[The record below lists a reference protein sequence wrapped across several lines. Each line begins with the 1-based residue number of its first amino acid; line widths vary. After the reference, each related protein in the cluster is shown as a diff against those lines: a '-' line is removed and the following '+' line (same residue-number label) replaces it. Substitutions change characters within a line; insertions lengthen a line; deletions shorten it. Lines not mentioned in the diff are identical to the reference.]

1 MSQPENHSPDTSP
14 FESKTLP
21 PEVASMLILIGILGI
36 PLPGPGIPFILAGGL
51 AIWPR
56 TFKPIEERFRHK
68 FPTAHVSVFQL
79 LGRFVEDLNR
89 RYPGSIAPA
98 QDPSQLSLEKPA

>member
-1 MSQPENHSPDTSP
+1 MSHSENRPSDPSP
-14 FESKTLP
+14 FQAKTLP

-68 FPTAHVSVFQL
+68 FPTAHDSVFQI
-79 LGRFVEDLNR
+79 LGRFEDDLNR
-89 RYPGSIAPA
+89 RYPGSIGPV
-98 QDPSQLSLEKPA
+98 QDRSQLSLERPA

>member
-1 MSQPENHSPDTSP
+1 MSHTEKSPPDVLP

-68 FPTAHVSVFQL
+68 FPTAHDSVFQI
-79 LGRFVEDLNR
+79 LGRFEEDLNR
-89 RYPGSIAPA
+89 RYPGSITQV

>member
-1 MSQPENHSPDTSP
+1 MSHSENHPPDTSP
-14 FESKTLP
+14 FRAKTLP
-21 PEVASMLILIGILGI
+21 PEVASILIIIGILGI

-68 FPTAHVSVFQL
+68 FPTAHDSVFQL
-79 LGRFVEDLNR
+79 VERFEEDLNR
-89 RYPGSIAPA
+89 RYPGSMGSSP
-98 QDPSQLSLEKPA
+98 DHSQVSLEKPA

>member
-1 MSQPENHSPDTSP
+1 MSHTEKSPPDVLP
-14 FESKTLP
+14 FETKTLP

-68 FPTAHVSVFQL
+68 FPTAHDSVFQI
-79 LGRFVEDLNR
+79 LGRFEEDLNR
-89 RYPGSIAPA
+89 RYPGSITQV

>member
-1 MSQPENHSPDTSP
+1 MSHTEKSPPDVLP

-68 FPTAHVSVFQL
+68 FPTAHDSVFQI
-79 LGRFVEDLNR
+79 LGRFEDDLNR
-89 RYPGSIAPA
+89 RYPGSITPV
-98 QDPSQLSLEKPA
+98 QDHSQLSLEKPA

>member
-1 MSQPENHSPDTSP
+1 MSQSENHPSDPSP
-14 FESKTLP
+14 FQAKTLP
-21 PEVASMLILIGILGI
+21 PEVASMLIIIGILGI

-68 FPTAHVSVFQL
+68 FPMAHDSVFQL
-79 LGRFVEDLNR
+79 LERFEEDLNR
-89 RYPGSIAPA
+89 RYPGSI
-98 QDPSQLSLEKPA
+98 DLSKNHSQVSLDKPA

>member
-1 MSQPENHSPDTSP
+1 MSHTEKSPPDVLP

-68 FPTAHVSVFQL
+68 FPTAHDSVFQI
-79 LGRFVEDLNR
+79 LGRFEDDLNR
-89 RYPGSIAPA
+89 RYPGSIGPVK
-98 QDPSQLSLEKPA
+98 DHSQLSLENPA

>member
-1 MSQPENHSPDTSP
+1 MSHTEKSPPDVLP

-68 FPTAHVSVFQL
+68 FPTAHDSVFQI
-79 LGRFVEDLNR
+79 LGRFEDDLNR
-89 RYPGSIAPA
+89 RYPGSIGPV
-98 QDPSQLSLEKPA
+98 QDHSQLSLENPA

>member
-1 MSQPENHSPDTSP
+1 MSHTEKSPPDVLP

-68 FPTAHVSVFQL
+68 FPTAHDSVFQL
-79 LGRFVEDLNR
+79 LGRFEEDLNR
-89 RYPGSIAPA
+89 RYPGSITQV